1 MYASAIYVVEQ
12 TKCQVRQQR
21 INYVS
26 SYTKI
31 VCIQNRINLIDNYR
45 VFLQTINTLR
55 TVA

>member
-1 MYASAIYVVEQ
+1 MHASAIYVVEQ
-12 TKCQVRQQR
+12 TKWQVRQQR